1 MADMPEDMAAE
12 PTMDASSLYREEI
25 FTDRKVGT
33 IRMLTPVQAN
43 GMTDPTR
50 AVAYVGEAQLLT
62 TVGALPLSF
71 EIEARSLEDAVAKYA
86 AAAKQAFDQA
96 VQELQELRRQAASS
110 IIVPDRGIGGLG
122 PGGPPGRG
130 GFPGGGR
137 IKLT

>member
-1 MADMPEDMAAE
+1 MADIPEDMATE

-25 FTDRKVGT
+25 YTDRKVGT
-33 IRMLTPVQAN
+33 IRVLTPVQAN
-43 GMTDPTR
+43 GLADPSR
-50 AVAYVGEAQLLT
+50 AVGYVGEAQLLT

-110 IIVPDRGIGGLG
+110 IIVPDRGLGGLG
-122 PGGPPGRG
+122 PGGPPRPG

-137 IKLT
+137 IKLS